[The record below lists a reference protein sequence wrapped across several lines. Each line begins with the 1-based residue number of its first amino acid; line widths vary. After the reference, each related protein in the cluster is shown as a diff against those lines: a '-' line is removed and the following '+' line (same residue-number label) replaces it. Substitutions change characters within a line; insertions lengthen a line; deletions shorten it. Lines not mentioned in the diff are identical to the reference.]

1 MKRRNLCPF
10 LLSLFLSLGTLF
22 PTQQPTVWAATDNL
36 LLNGGFE
43 EGAFMPTGAPTG
55 WSKVQYNPG
64 RAQFAWD
71 KSQAH
76 GGSKSVKISA
86 DQLDDARWLQTVTV
100 QPNAYYEL
108 SGWLRTT
115 NVQGENGG
123 GGAHLSV
130 ETNDIPFLARTP
142 KQRGTSDWHYVRTL
156 FANGSATQVTIG
168 ARLGDYADVS
178 MGVAWFDDL
187 ALRQLTTLDF
197 RVTPVLFRP
206 NDVPPMTHALPWIDT
221 QMQMVQ
227 HWYGEQLRN
236 RTFTLEAAREVV
248 GTYPLM
254 HYYGDCVPPR
264 EGCTPPAGEQLF
276 SHVFPDLATLGYP
289 DELDRVVVAFF
300 QSDGERGVALGG
312 PRQALVALPPDDL
325 LGDSTHI
332 GSHLR
337 VDQGGFA
344 HELGHSF
351 GLPHTLDDPEGSPG
365 LSLMNYGFYNFP
377 QITLVNTAT
386 NPERNQLR
394 AGGFFS
400 NTLPLTDGGF
410 EDCLAA
416 WQVTQGTPTCAGN
429 GQQHSGLS
437 ALQFTAANQHYA
449 LQQEAAVTGATAY
462 AFSGWVKIDGPASDF
477 TVQVIVQ
484 ALSSGKN
491 VLNTFTVSTF
501 NSPTRGWVK
510 VGTALPLP
518 AEAASVRVKVSA
530 QGKALAVWLDDLYLQ
545 PATAALPAPL
555 PMVDNDGQAVADLHP
570 MIQWTEVVRASTYTV
585 QLATNPEFTPL
596 LAESQVTAPF
606 LTADLPAFDTYYFWR
621 VKAHN
626 GSGESAWSPVWS
638 LVARPPV
645 RFYDDEF
652 SSGVLDTA
660 WAWQTTAPA
669 GWSFS
674 SPPNRQGGYLAIP
687 MPLLDLDVTGSP
699 RRLLLR
705 ATPPGDFEAHILSE
719 VWKFGDN
726 PSWAGIQESRGL
738 LLYQDDD
745 NYLRLGQRYAD
756 SNQLE
761 VVAKV
766 NGAVVTQAQSLQ
778 ALAIPL
784 KVVRKGNTY
793 RGYYSVDGIH
803 WRQLGQTVTAAWS
816 TLRMGLFAYHTTA
829 DNTPSVAYF
838 NRFRVTTPCYSVVTT
853 VAEIN
858 RGTVQQSAETC
869 AAGGYRGGAPV
880 TLSATPAVGYHFG
893 YWQGSVSSQSNP
905 LLLSVSGDLNVSAV
919 FYRYGVESM
928 ANIAQAGAPGTSVIY
943 ALPIRNTG
951 TITDAYTLAVSTNRW
966 PTSAPAVVGP
976 IAAGAIL
983 TAPVTVQIPTQALA
997 FATDV
1002 ATLQLTSQGDAQ
1014 QGTVSTLT
1022 TTATPVSAVSVTVA
1036 VSGQAGAP
1044 AATVVYPLV
1053 VTNAGNIT
1061 DTFTLAFR
1069 DNQWPTTLPT
1079 TVGPLAPG
1087 ASVTLSVVVTIPAGA
1102 TAAANDTVVVTVA
1115 TQRDPTKSATISV
1128 TTTAQVEPVPT
1139 YRIFLPVLA
1148 GG

>member
-1 MKRRNLCPF
+1 
-10 LLSLFLSLGTLF
+10 
-22 PTQQPTVWAATDNL
+22 
-36 LLNGGFE
+36 
-43 EGAFMPTGAPTG
+43 MPTDAPTG
-55 WSKVQYNPG
+55 WSKVQYTPG

-71 KSQAH
+71 ESQVH

-86 DQLDDARWLQTVTV
+86 TQLDDARWQQTVTV

-108 SGWLRTT
+108 SGWLRTA

-130 ETNDIPFLARTP
+130 ETNDTPFLARTS

-156 FANGSATQVTIG
+156 FASGDATQITIG

-248 GTYPLM
+248 GNYPLM
-254 HYYGDCVPPR
+254 HYYGNCVPPG
-264 EGCTPPAGEQLF
+264 ESCNPPAGEQLF
-276 SHVFPDLATLGYP
+276 SMVFPDLATLGYA
-289 DELDRVVVAFF
+289 DELDRIVVAFF

-312 PRQALVALPPDDL
+312 LRQALVAMPPDDL

-386 NPERNQLR
+386 NLERNQLR

-462 AFSGWVKIDGPASDF
+462 VFSGWVKIDGPASDF
-477 TVQVIVQ
+477 AVQVIVQ
-484 ALSSGKN
+484 ALSSSKN
-491 VLNTFTVSTF
+491 VLSTFTVSTF

-510 VGTALPLP
+510 LGTAFPLP

-545 PATAALPAPL
+545 AATAALPAPL

-570 MIQWTEVVRASTYTV
+570 MLQWTEVVRASTYTV

-621 VKAHN
+621 VKAHS

-638 LVARPPV
+638 LVPRQPEG
-645 RFYDDEF
+645 FYNDEF
-652 SSGVLDTA
+652 SSGVLNTA
-660 WAWQTTAPA
+660 WTWQTSAPA

-674 SPPNRQGGYLAIP
+674 SPPNRQGGYLAFP
-687 MPLLDLDVTGSP
+687 MPMLDLDVKGSP
-699 RRLLLR
+699 RQLLLR
-705 ATPPGDFEAHILSE
+705 ATPPGDFEAHTLTE
-719 VWKFGDN
+719 AWKFGDN
-726 PSWAGIQESRGL
+726 PTWTGSHETRGVI
-738 LLYQDDD
+738 LYQDDD
-745 NYLRLGQRYAD
+745 NYLRIGQRYAD

-761 VVAKV
+761 VIAKV
-766 NGAVVTQAQSLQ
+766 NGVLVTQAQSFQ

-784 KVVRKGNTY
+784 KVVRKGATY
-793 RGYYSVDGIH
+793 SGYYSVDGIH

-816 TLRMGLFAYHTTA
+816 NLRMGLFAYHTTA
-829 DNTPSVAYF
+829 DNNPSVAYF
-838 NRFRVTTPCYSVVTT
+838 NRFRVTTPCYTVVATT
-853 VAEIN
+853 AAVN
-858 RGTVQQSAETC
+858 GGSVQQSAETC
-869 AAGGYRGGAPV
+869 AAGGYRGEAPV
-880 TLSATPAVGYHFG
+880 TLTASPAAGYHFG
-893 YWQGSVSSQSNP
+893 HWQGAVISQSNP
-905 LLLSVSGDLNVSAV
+905 LHLSVSGDLHVSAV
-919 FYRYGVESM
+919 FYRYGVESTPS
-928 ANIAQAGAPGTSVIY
+928 AAQAGEPGTTLVY

-951 TITDAYTLAVSTNRW
+951 TVTDSYTLVVSTNGW
-966 PTSAPAVVGP
+966 PTTAPTVVGP
-976 IAAGAIL
+976 LAPSATL
-983 TAPVTVQIPTQALA
+983 TVPVTVQIPAQALA

-1002 ATLQLTSQGDAQ
+1002 ATLQLTSQGDINQEAL
-1014 QGTVSTLT
+1014 SRLT
-1022 TTATPVSAVSVTVA
+1022 TTATPVSAVSATVA
-1036 VSGQAGAP
+1036 VNGQTGTP
-1044 AATVVYPLV
+1044 ATTMLYPLM

-1061 DTFTLAFR
+1061 DTFMLSFSGH
-1069 DNQWPTTLPT
+1069 QWPTTLPT

-1087 ASVTLSVVVTIPAGA
+1087 ASATLTVAVTIPAGT
-1102 TAAANDTVVVTVA
+1102 TAEGTDTVVVTITA
-1115 TQRDPTKSATISV
+1115 QRDPTKSTTVSL
-1128 TTTAQVEPVPT
+1128 TTTAQAAPIPT
-1139 YRIFLPVLA
+1139 YQLFLPVLMKS